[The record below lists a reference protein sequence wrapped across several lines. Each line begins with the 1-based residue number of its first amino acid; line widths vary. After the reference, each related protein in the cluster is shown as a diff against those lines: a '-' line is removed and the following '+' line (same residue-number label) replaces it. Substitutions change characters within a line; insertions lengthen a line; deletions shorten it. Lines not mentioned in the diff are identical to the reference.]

1 MKKPRRE
8 GVSAMKRGTS
18 GSKERD
24 ETRSGVR
31 YEGNKDRRT
40 GIGPEVIDQ
49 ALCPHGAI
57 PGSQP
62 LPAL

>member
-1 MKKPRRE
+1 
-8 GVSAMKRGTS
+8 MKRGTS
-18 GSKERD
+18 VSKERA

-40 GIGPEVIDQ
+40 GIGPEVTDQ
-49 ALCPHGAI
+49 ALCPHWAI